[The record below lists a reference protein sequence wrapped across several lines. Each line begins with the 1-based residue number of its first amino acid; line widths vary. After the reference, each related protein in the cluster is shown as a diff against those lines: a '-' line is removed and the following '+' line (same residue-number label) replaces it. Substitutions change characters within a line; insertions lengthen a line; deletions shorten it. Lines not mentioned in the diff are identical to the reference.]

1 MSCLGTRRKKKKD
14 KGGKKT
20 QTVSVHVEQELKGE
34 SQMAVTDHSGDE
46 SFDVSRLENAK
57 RGELQKLC
65 KKAGLKA
72 NGKVCLSIYYDGLF
86 LKISLYMK
94 MIQHSDRSWSL
105 LKLDVRIHSA
115 ILNWVSKSSFNLKS
129 KSLHVQ
135 VKSKYEYLQPP
146 HPPPPHT
153 HTFGKFWAFDL
164 KLSSKWPGAGLI
176 PNQAQTSRLMTCT
189 EIKSHTIYCICIL
202 LIRIHICVITV
213 VLILYFK
220 ITPGWQFF

>member
-115 ILNWVSKSSFNLKS
+115 ILN
-129 KSLHVQ
+129 
-135 VKSKYEYLQPP
+135 
-146 HPPPPHT
+146 
-153 HTFGKFWAFDL
+153 
-164 KLSSKWPGAGLI
+164 
-176 PNQAQTSRLMTCT
+176 
-189 EIKSHTIYCICIL
+189 
-202 LIRIHICVITV
+202 
-213 VLILYFK
+213 
-220 ITPGWQFF
+220 